1 MIKFKRDDIPKGA
14 CFSHE
19 GMCGS
24 YYEDTDTGENKS
36 WHQYDKHGLLYRTS
50 IRPSSL
56 KEYYISDAKGN
67 PLPGERKNFYQFM
80 CKHEYGGYKL
90 TTAKY
95 QTATEAQLAR
105 ARDSK
110 WHVLDAYR
118 PSCEIRFVPAEIV
131 WQWIYEVE
139 PGTNGYTERFNL
151 SSPLTEDEAYT
162 KFRQSVTIKSYYKI
176 TKSEKTRDCK

>member
-1 MIKFKRDDIPKGA
+1 MIVFNRDDIPKGT
-14 CFSHE
+14 CFSHKCVD
-19 GMCGS
+19 GA
-24 YYEDTDTGENKS
+24 YYEDTEPGEPKH
-36 WHQYDKHGLLYRTS
+36 WHRYDENGYLCSNHATPS
-50 IRPSSL
+50 IQRQ
-56 KEYYISDAKGN
+56 YYISDKYGN
-67 PLPGERKNFYQFM
+67 PLEGEEKNFYQFM
-80 CKHEYGGYKL
+80 FKHENGYYKL
-90 TTAKY
+90 TTARY
-95 QTATEAQLAR
+95 QTAIEAQAAR
-105 ARDSK
+105 AKDSK
-110 WHVLDAYR
+110 WNVIDAYR